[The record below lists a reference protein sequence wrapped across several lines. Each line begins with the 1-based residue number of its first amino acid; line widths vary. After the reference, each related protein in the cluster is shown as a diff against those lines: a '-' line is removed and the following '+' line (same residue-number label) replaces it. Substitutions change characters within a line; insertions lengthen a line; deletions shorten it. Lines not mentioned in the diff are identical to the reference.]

1 MLWFAPKMFF
11 EMGGVEPTDNLR
23 VMARYLGLAMAAITL
38 FHLSIPMWAEENIKK
53 FSQVTAALWG
63 AFFLMNVYDLY
74 AGITPSSG
82 QNIFGAAML
91 SVFGALFYLKSQ

>member
-1 MLWFAPKMFF
+1 MFF
-11 EMGGVEPTDNLR
+11 EMGGVEPSNDLR
-23 VMARYLGLAMAAITL
+23 GMARYLGLAMAAIAL
-38 FHLSIPMWAEENIKK
+38 FHLSIPMWAEE
-53 FSQVTAALWG
+53 TAALWG

-91 SVFGALFYLKSQ
+91 GVFGALFYLKSQ